1 MIIVRRTRHR
11 SYGPTVTFRELFG
24 KAFTEHSETSERRP
38 RCLIGWINSA
48 SGLDWHNR
56 LVGDGPKVLSVFRET
71 ASTRCSR

>member
-1 MIIVRRTRHR
+1 MKPSRNTPKRL
-11 SYGPTVTFRELFG
+11 S
-24 KAFTEHSETSERRP
+24 ARP